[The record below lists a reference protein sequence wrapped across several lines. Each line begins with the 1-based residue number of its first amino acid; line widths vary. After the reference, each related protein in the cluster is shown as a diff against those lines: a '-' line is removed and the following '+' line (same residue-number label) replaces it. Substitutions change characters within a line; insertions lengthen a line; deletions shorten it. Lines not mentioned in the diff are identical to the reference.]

1 MVLVFSARGFR
12 PGSVYKGFAK
22 GYDRGG
28 GRGLWWRQSLRRSN
42 NWKSTK
48 IWLAPGEEAE
58 PDPRNIVGGALQPC
72 SFLPLTGYRRDGFC
86 QSCDEDRG
94 QHTVCIRCT
103 QKFLDFSK
111 RAGND
116 LSTPFPEYGFPG
128 LQEGDAWCLC
138 AERWLQAFQ
147 YSSAPDVIV
156 AATHSKALD
165 IVSLSQLLK
174 HASNEPIGDDE
185 MQ

>member
-1 MVLVFSARGFR
+1 MILPWERFVQAVILLVLMVVATKGFR
-12 PGSVYKGFAK
+12 SH
-22 GYDRGG
+22 
-28 GRGLWWRQSLRRSN
+28 GRGVATT
-42 NWKSTK
+42 TK
-48 IWLAPGEEAE
+48 LTKVWLAEAE
-58 PDPRNIVGGALQPC
+58 AGSDHPRNIVGGPLQPC
-72 SFLPLTGYRRDGFC
+72 SFLPLTGYTRDGFC
-86 QSCDEDRG
+86 QSCVEDLG

-116 LSTPFPEYGFPG
+116 LSTPFLEYGFPG
-128 LQEGDAWCLC
+128 LKEGDAWCLC

-147 YSSAPDVIV
+147 YDSAPDVIV

-165 IVSLSQLLK
+165 IAGLSQLLK
-174 HASNEPIGDDE
+174 HASNEPMGDDE

>member
-1 MVLVFSARGFR
+1 MAAAKGFR
-12 PGSVYKGFAK
+12 SHGPPEQLRNIRR
-22 GYDRGG
+22 GY
-28 GRGLWWRQSLRRSN
+28 QRRFFFHCSP
-42 NWKSTK
+42 SRPPPTK
-48 IWLAPGEEAE
+48 VWLAEAE
-58 PDPRNIVGGALQPC
+58 AGSDLPRNIVGGPLQPC
-72 SFLPLTGYRRDGFC
+72 SFLPLTGYTRDGFC
-86 QSCDEDRG
+86 QSCKEDLG

-116 LSTPFPEYGFPG
+116 LSTPFLEYGFPG
-128 LQEGDAWCLC
+128 LKEGDAWCLC

-147 YSSAPDVIV
+147 YDSAPDVIV

-165 IVSLSQLLK
+165 IAGLSQLLK
-174 HASNEPIGDDE
+174 HASNEPMGDDE